1 MNARKTE
8 SAGKTQQ
15 GESVSESWDQLSEHL
30 DKLREDIAGLNAAVS
45 NLARAGVSEGR
56 DRVAAQLDDLS
67 RRTAELGE
75 EMQARGRRAAD
86 DARHQAGTLSRELE
100 EAINRNPLTAMLIAL
115 GLGFIIGM
123 SSRGRN

>member
-8 SAGKTQQ
+8 SASKSQQ
-15 GESVSESWDQLSEHL
+15 SESVSESWDQLSEHL
-30 DKLREDIAGLNAAVS
+30 EKLREDISGLNAAVS

-56 DRVAAQLDDLS
+56 ERAAAQLDDLA
-67 RRTAELGE
+67 RRTAEMGE
-75 EMQARGRRAAD
+75 EIQARGRRAAM
-86 DARHQAGTLSRELE
+86 DARHQAGTMSRDLE
-100 EAINRNPLTAMLIAL
+100 NAINRNPITAMLIAL